1 MKIRIDQEGCIE
13 CGGCVSACSEVFELK
28 EGKKATIVKKYQS
41 DSPAT
46 GEVDDELEKCLQDAV
61 DSCPVDV
68 INVE

>member
-1 MKIRIDQEGCIE
+1 MKISIDQEGCTE
-13 CGGCVSACSEVFELK
+13 CGECVSACSEVFELK
-28 EGKKATIVKKYQS
+28 DGEKANIVEKYQS

-46 GEVDDELEKCLQDAV
+46 GEVDDGLKDCVQDAV

>member
-1 MKIRIDQEGCIE
+1 MKISIDQEGCTE

-28 EGKKATIVKKYQS
+28 EEKKANIVKKYQTDNPS
-41 DSPAT
+41 T
-46 GEVDDELEKCLQDAV
+46 GEVADELEDCVQNAV